1 MKVVIAIDSLKGSLT
16 SIQAGESIKKGIQ
29 RVDKEANIVIKPL
42 ADGGEGT
49 VDALVNGM
57 GGTMEF
63 IKVSGPAGKKVLAKY
78 GIIKETKTAIME
90 MSQAAG
96 ITQVTEEERN
106 PLYTTTYG
114 VGEMIHDAIGKGC
127 RRFIMGIGGS
137 ATNDGGVGMLQAL
150 GFDFLDKDGNQIKH
164 GAIGLK
170 DLTKIE
176 DKNVIQELKECE
188 FHIACDVTNPLC
200 GKQGCSAIF
209 GPQKGATEEMV
220 ERMDQWLT
228 HYAEIASTQGFE
240 KADKEQ
246 AGTGAA
252 GGLGFAFLTFTNARL
267 QSGIDLI
274 LNETKL
280 EEEIK
285 DADIVITG
293 EGCLDHQ
300 TAMGKAPIGV
310 AKLAK
315 KYGKLVLGFS
325 GAVTKGAT
333 ACNEEGIDA
342 YFPIVRSAVSLED
355 AMKKKVAE
363 ENMIDTVEQVFRL
376 IKFGV
381 YNFK

>member
-16 SIQAGESIKKGIQ
+16 SIQAGEAIKKGIQ
-29 RVDKEANIVIKPL
+29 RVDQEAEIIIKPL

-49 VDALVNGM
+49 VDALVDGM

-63 IKVSGPAGKKVLAKY
+63 IKVSGPVGKTVLAKY

-114 VGEMIHDAIGKGC
+114 VGEMIHDAIKKGC

-150 GFDFLDKDGNQIKH
+150 GFDFLDKGGNQIKH

-170 DLTKIE
+170 DLIKIE

-200 GKQGCSAIF
+200 GEQGCSAIF
-209 GPQKGATEEMV
+209 GPQKGATKEMV
-220 ERMDQWLT
+220 EQMDQWLSD
-228 HYAEIASTQGFE
+228 YAKIALEDGFD
-240 KADKEQ
+240 KADKTQ

-252 GGLGFAFLTFTNARL
+252 GGLGFAFLTFTNAKL

-310 AKLAK
+310 ARLAK

-381 YNFK
+381 YNS

>member
-16 SIQAGESIKKGIQ
+16 SIQAGEAIKKGIQ
-29 RVDKEANIVIKPL
+29 RVDKESEIIKKPL

-49 VDALVNGM
+49 VDALVDGM

-63 IKVSGPAGKKVLAKY
+63 IKVSGPVGKTVLAKY

-137 ATNDGGVGMLQAL
+137 ATNDGGAGMLQAL
-150 GFDFLDKDGNQIKH
+150 GFDFLDKEGNQIKH
-164 GAIGLK
+164 GAIGLEE
-170 DLTKIE
+170 LTKIE
-176 DKNVIQELKECE
+176 DKNVIKELKECE
-188 FHIACDVTNPLC
+188 FYIACDVTNPLC
-200 GKQGCSAIF
+200 GEQGCSAIF
-209 GPQKGATEEMV
+209 GPQKGATKEMV
-220 ERMDQWLT
+220 EQMDQWLSD
-228 HYAEIASTQGFE
+228 YAKIALEDGFA
-240 KADKEQ
+240 KADKTL

-252 GGLGFAFLTFTNARL
+252 GGLGFAFLTFTNAKL

-274 LNETKL
+274 LKETKL

-376 IKFGV
+376 IEV
-381 YNFK
+381 LR

>member
-1 MKVVIAIDSLKGSLT
+1 MKIVIAIDSLKGSLT
-16 SIQAGESIKKGIQ
+16 SIQAGEAIKKGIQ
-29 RVDKEANIVIKPL
+29 RVDKEANVVIKPL

-49 VDALVNGM
+49 VDALVDGM

-63 IKVSGPAGKKVLAKY
+63 IKVSGPIGKPVLAKY

-114 VGEMIHDAIGKGC
+114 VGEMIHDAIKKGC

-137 ATNDGGVGMLQAL
+137 ATNDGGAGMLQAL
-150 GFDFLDKDGNQIKH
+150 GFDFLDKEGHQIKH
-164 GAIGLK
+164 GAIGLRE
-170 DLTKIE
+170 LTKIE
-176 DKNVIQELKECE
+176 DKNVIKELKECE
-188 FHIACDVTNPLC
+188 FYIACDVTNPLC
-200 GKQGCSAIF
+200 GEQGCSAIF
-209 GPQKGATEEMV
+209 GPQKGATKEMV
-220 ERMDQWLT
+220 EQMDQWLSD
-228 HYAEIASTQGFE
+228 YAKIALGDGFA
-240 KADKEQ
+240 KADKNQ

-252 GGLGFAFLTFTNARL
+252 GGLGFAFLTFINAKL

-274 LNETKL
+274 LRETKL

-325 GAVTKGAT
+325 GAVTKGAI

-376 IKFGV
+376 IEV
-381 YNFK
+381 LR

>member
-170 DLTKIE
+170 DLIKIE

-200 GKQGCSAIF
+200 GKQGCSVIF

-310 AKLAK
+310 AHLAK

-355 AMKKKVAE
+355 AMKKKAAE
-363 ENMIDTVEQVFRL
+363 ENMTDTVEQVFRL

-381 YNFK
+381 YNK

>member
-1 MKVVIAIDSLKGSLT
+1 MKIVIAIDSLKGSLT
-16 SIQAGESIKKGIQ
+16 SIQAGEAIKKGIQ
-29 RVDKEANIVIKPL
+29 RVDKEANVVIKPL

-49 VDALVNGM
+49 VDALVDGM

-63 IKVSGPAGKKVLAKY
+63 IKVSGPVGKTVLAKY

-137 ATNDGGVGMLQAL
+137 ATNDGGAGMLQAL
-150 GFDFLDKDGNQIKH
+150 GFDFLDKEGNQIKH

-170 DLTKIE
+170 ELTKIE
-176 DKNVIQELKECE
+176 DKNVIKELNECK
-188 FHIACDVTNPLC
+188 FYIACDVTNPLC
-200 GKQGCSAIF
+200 GEQGCSAIF
-209 GPQKGATEEMV
+209 GPQKGATKEMV
-220 ERMDQWLT
+220 EQMDQWLSD
-228 HYAEIASTQGFE
+228 YVKIALEDGFD
-240 KADKEQ
+240 KADKTL

-252 GGLGFAFLTFTNARL
+252 GGLGFAFLTFTNAKL

-274 LNETKL
+274 LKETKL

-381 YNFK
+381 YNS